1 MSDLTEVVAA
11 VVRRH
16 AAPGPDVPL
25 TAESNLLEE
34 GVLDSIGILGVV
46 ADLEE
51 TTGCRFEPADVV
63 PEHFQS
69 VRAIV
74 QLVQQRRG

>member
-1 MSDLTEVVAA
+1 
-11 VVRRH
+11 
-16 AAPGPDVPL
+16 
-25 TAESNLLEE
+25 
-34 GVLDSIGILGVV
+34 V